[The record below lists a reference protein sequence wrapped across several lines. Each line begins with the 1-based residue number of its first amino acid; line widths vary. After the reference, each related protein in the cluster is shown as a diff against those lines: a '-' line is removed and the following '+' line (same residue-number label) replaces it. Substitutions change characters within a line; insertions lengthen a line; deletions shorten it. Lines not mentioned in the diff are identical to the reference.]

1 MGFRVPLQSHGLC
14 CMRVWLHPDPHV
26 LSIPRLYLSVPYRLQ
41 SFVTLIH
48 QCSPL
53 LSKSMAFPLPRIFP
67 KHFLLPAVR
76 QWAEAK
82 AISIFRQEPKRQ
94 MDFHL
99 LPQQHLFQTGEHLSS
114 ARFLGVKLEWAVG
127 TVWPQATSC
136 SLVGLKASTEGL
148 CIGAVTVIVIIV
160 SVPGGSWPF
169 PRNALCI
176 LMPCWADACLCAV
189 PSCVPDFYAKQT
201 KQCWLWFGWQGIRSA
216 DKLWMN
222 QDKGVKEAGSPKTPA
237 KKMTGVFLIFSVWS
251 GGIKRFFY
259 FKQYETLKISTEKH
273 QVCSRYLLWIDV
285 TLKTKIKWGR

>member
-127 TVWPQATSC
+127 TDWPQATSC

-222 QDKGVKEAGSPKTPA
+222 QDKVKEL
-237 KKMTGVFLIFSVWS
+237 KKQGAIKPQQKKKWLEFSWFS
-251 GGIKRFFY
+251 
-259 FKQYETLKISTEKH
+259 QYEVVVLRRFSILNNMKHLKFPQRSIKSVVGTY
-273 QVCSRYLLWIDV
+273 CGLMLLS
-285 TLKTKIKWGR
+285 KPK